1 MSDILTLSGWAQPA
15 DAVAATLAQPATSF
29 DYSNYPNPEAA
40 IDALKTYRAAPY
52 VVGWSMGGELA
63 IRAIAAG
70 ALQPEKLV
78 LIAAP
83 YQFVSGDGFAG
94 GMDPITYRQFR
105 DSYARDP
112 ARTKQRFHALIAK
125 GDARGREV
133 MAQLSHHPDVDNTA
147 RWLPWLE
154 RLGQGSLRDFDLS
167 RLPPT
172 LILHGTEDKI
182 VPFAQGEMLARIL
195 PNAHLQR
202 WEETGHAPHLHD
214 RIRLH
219 EAIARHL
226 APL

>member
-15 DAVAATLAQPATSF
+15 DAVAVTLDRPAASL
-29 DYSNYPNPEAA
+29 DYSDYASLDAA
-40 IDALKTYRAAPY
+40 FDALKKFGPTPC

-70 ALQPEKLV
+70 VLQPRRLV

-83 YQFVSGDGFAG
+83 YQFVSGDGFDG
-94 GMDPITYRQFR
+94 GMDPVTYRQFR
-105 DSYARDP
+105 DSYASDP

-125 GDARGREV
+125 GDARAKEV
-133 MAQLSHHPDVDNTA
+133 MAQLAHHPDVDNTV

-154 RLGQGSLRDFDLS
+154 RLGRGSLRDVDLS

-172 LILHGTEDKI
+172 LMLHGTADKI

-195 PNAHLQR
+195 PNVQLDR
-202 WEETGHAPHLHD
+202 WDETGHAPHLHD
-214 RIRLH
+214 RVRLNQ
-219 EAIARHL
+219 AIAKHL
-226 APL
+226 AA